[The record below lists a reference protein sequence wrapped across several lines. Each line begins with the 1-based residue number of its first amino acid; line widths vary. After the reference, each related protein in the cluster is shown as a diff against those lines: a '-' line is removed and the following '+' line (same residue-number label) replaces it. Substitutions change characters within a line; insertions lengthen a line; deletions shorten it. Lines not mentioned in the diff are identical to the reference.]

1 MKTYFLPFAAILLC
15 PFVFFAEAEEKKQ
28 ADLLRAKASGGD
40 PESAFKL
47 GNEYFYGENG
57 RKKNELLAAHWYLQ
71 AAKKNIPEAMYNY
84 AVCAERIAKSASD
97 RFKAFQWYKKASE
110 KDFDP
115 ARFRL
120 ASFYSNGLT
129 DENGKVL
136 VRKSPA
142 SALEQL
148 EILNSREYEPGELQL
163 ALLLLQ
169 KDVLPARKARAF
181 RILSKVC
188 ARPKSSPIAQ
198 RLLADCYYGGF
209 GCEKNPAKAFILLRN
224 ASDRGDIEATA
235 KLGYLHEHG
244 ANGVKKNLKQAYSF
258 YKKAALQNH
267 PMGLYKYGEALFE
280 GYLKEKGKSRKD
292 ALSLLEKSASLHC
305 VQAMY
310 KLGNIYEMG
319 LGGEAVNVHI
329 AARCY
334 YEAAKANFA
343 PAQYKSGQF
352 FSEGK
357 GVRAKDDAAAF
368 YWYERSARQGYPPAM
383 RSAGIAL
390 IDGKGTEANRRKG
403 FLLLQM
409 AAKRGDVTAIRLL
422 ETMQ

>member
-1 MKTYFLPFAAILLC
+1 MS
-15 PFVFFAEAEEKKQ
+15 VFFVQAEENKQ
-28 ADLLRAKASGGD
+28 PDLLRVKAASGD

-71 AAKKNIPEAMYNY
+71 AAKKDIPEAMYNY
-84 AVCAERIAKSASD
+84 AVCAERIAKNSAD
-97 RFKAFQWYKKASE
+97 RFKAFQWYKNAAE

-120 ASFYSNGLT
+120 ASFYSHGLK

-169 KDVLPARKARAF
+169 KDVLPEKKARAF

-188 ARPKSSPIAQ
+188 ARPESSPIAQ

-209 GCEKNPAKAFILLRN
+209 GCNKNPAKAFILLRN
-224 ASDRGDIEATA
+224 ASDRGDVEATA
-235 KLGYLHEHG
+235 KIGYLYEHG
-244 ANGVKKNLKQAYSF
+244 AEGVNKDLKQAYHF
-258 YKKAALQNH
+258 YKKAALQDH

-280 GYLKEKGKSRKD
+280 GYLKEKGKGRKE

-319 LGGEAVNVHI
+319 LGGKVSNLHI

-343 PAQYKSGQF
+343 PAQYKFGQF

-368 YWYERSARQGYPPAM
+368 YWYELSARQEYPPAM

-390 IDGKGTEANRRKG
+390 IEGKGIAMNRRKG
-403 FLLLQM
+403 FQLLHM

-422 ETMQ
+422 ETMR